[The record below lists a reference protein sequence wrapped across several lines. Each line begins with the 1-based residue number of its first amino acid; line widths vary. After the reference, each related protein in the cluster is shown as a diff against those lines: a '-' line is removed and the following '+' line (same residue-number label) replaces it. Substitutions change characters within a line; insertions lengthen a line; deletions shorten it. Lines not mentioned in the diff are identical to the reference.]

1 MLEEFKSRL
10 GQTGTTAENDYSMDI
25 QREVKLLVEV
35 QDICDELE
43 ILQKIFADQKN
54 SVTELSDIISSTMK
68 RGNSWKGSRTT
79 MLHTER
85 AGRLKQIAMG
95 TKKSVSHCHLSS
107 NYRAVIPD

>member
-10 GQTGTTAENDYSMDI
+10 GQTGTAASNDYSMDI

-43 ILQKIFADQKN
+43 ILQKIFADQNN
-54 SVTELSDIISSTMK
+54 SVTELSDIISSAK
-68 RGNSWKGSRTT
+68 NRDKPWKGSRST

-85 AGRLKQIAMG
+85 AGRLKQIAKG
-95 TKKSVSHCHLSS
+95 TKKSVGHCPLL
-107 NYRAVIPD
+107 